1 MVAVQGEDKPVSNF
15 KCTFRVRLF
24 KGEENIKKIMKNLCA
39 LKEATIWSSLSTI
52 LKTRSP
58 GMGEHGLSRVE
69 MLEDQSKLDEW
80 PTIVVRS

>member
-1 MVAVQGEDKPVSNF
+1 MPNF
-15 KCTFRVRLF
+15 KCTLRVRLF
-24 KGEENIKKIMKNLCA
+24 KAEENIKKRMTNLCA

-58 GMGEHGLSRVE
+58 GMGEQGLSRVE

-80 PTIVVRS
+80 PTIVARS